1 MSYAEFPEEGQEK
14 IVKGQDVEKQI
25 LLVREQEWT
34 EASQFSGKLF
44 SD

>member
-14 IVKGQDVEKQI
+14 IIKGQDVGKQI
-25 LLVREQEWT
+25 LLVRGQEWT
-34 EASQFSGKLF
+34 ETSQFSGKLV